1 MKNSKFWI
9 WFIPLFLVVC
19 IGLYNMVVIAS
30 KNKAVEVKD
39 AEVIKEM
46 YSKQND
52 SLIKVELSDNNN
64 YVLSD
69 KEVLEKL
76 FNDNGILYLG
86 DASSLSSRKN
96 VVLLDEVVS
105 STSIDKIYFVNIS
118 NIDEQLTN
126 YLKEKLEVDSLDA
139 GNVYLIKQGI
149 VINEIT
155 ANDLNNDKE
164 LNDKEKETLQL
175 EYQEKIIDLIEKCD
189 ENC

>member
-19 IGLYNMVVIAS
+19 IGLYNMVAIAS
-30 KNKAVEVKD
+30 KKKEVEVKD
-39 AEVIKEM
+39 AEVIKEL

-69 KEVLEKL
+69 KEDLEKL

-105 STSIDKIYFVNIS
+105 STSIDKIYFINIS

-175 EYQEKIIDLIEKCD
+175 EYQEKILDLIEKCD

>member
-9 WFIPLFLVVC
+9 WFIPLFVVVC
-19 IGLYNMVVIAS
+19 IGLYNMVSIAS
-30 KNKAVEVKD
+30 KNKTVEVKD
-39 AEVIKEM
+39 SEVIKEL

-69 KEVLEKL
+69 KEDLEKL

-105 STSIDKIYFVNIS
+105 STSIDKIYYVNIS

-164 LNDKEKETLQL
+164 LSDKEKETLQL
-175 EYQEKIIDLIEKCD
+175 EYQEKILDLIEKCD

>member
-9 WFIPLFLVVC
+9 WYIPLFLVVC
-19 IGLYNMVVIAS
+19 IGLYNMVAIAS
-30 KNKAVEVKD
+30 KKKEVEVKD
-39 AEVIKEM
+39 SAVIKEL

-69 KEVLEKL
+69 KEDLEKL

-86 DASSLSSRKN
+86 DALSLSSRKN

-105 STSIDKIYFVNIS
+105 STSIDKVYFVNIS

-164 LNDKEKETLQL
+164 LSDKEKETLQL
-175 EYQEKIIDLIEKCD
+175 EYQEKILDLIEKCD

>member
-19 IGLYNMVVIAS
+19 IGLYNMVAIAS
-30 KNKAVEVKD
+30 KKKEVEVKD
-39 AEVIKEM
+39 SVVIKEL

-69 KEVLEKL
+69 KEDLEKL

-86 DASSLSSRKN
+86 DALSLSSRKN

-105 STSIDKIYFVNIS
+105 STSIDKVHFVNIS

-175 EYQEKIIDLIEKCD
+175 EYQEKILDLIEKCD

>member
-1 MKNSKFWI
+1 MKNSKFWV

-19 IGLYNMVVIAS
+19 IGLYNMVVIAN
-30 KNKAVEVKD
+30 KNKVVEVKD
-39 AEVIKEM
+39 AEVIKEL

-76 FNDNGILYLG
+76 FNNNGILYLG

-126 YLKEKLEVDSLDA
+126 YLKDKLEVDSLDA
-139 GNVYLIKQGI
+139 GNTYLIKQGI

-164 LNDKEKETLQL
+164 LSDKEKETLQL
-175 EYQEKIIDLIEKCD
+175 EYQEKILDLIEKCD

>member
-19 IGLYNMVVIAS
+19 IGLYNMVVIAN
-30 KNKAVEVKD
+30 KNKVVEVKD
-39 AEVIKEM
+39 AEVIKEL

-76 FNDNGILYLG
+76 FNENGILYLG

-118 NIDEQLTN
+118 NIH
-126 YLKEKLEVDSLDA
+126 YFPPF
-139 GNVYLIKQGI
+139 IKYI
-149 VINEIT
+149 
-155 ANDLNNDKE
+155 L
-164 LNDKEKETLQL
+164 
-175 EYQEKIIDLIEKCD
+175 YS
-189 ENC
+189 

>member
-19 IGLYNMVVIAS
+19 IGLYNMVAIAS
-30 KNKAVEVKD
+30 KNKEIKVKD
-39 AEVIKEM
+39 SEVIKEL

-86 DASSLSSRKN
+86 DALSLSSRKN

-126 YLKEKLEVDSLDA
+126 YLKDKLEVDSLDA
-139 GNVYLIKQGI
+139 GNAYLIKQGI
-149 VINEIT
+149 VINEII

-164 LNDKEKETLQL
+164 LSDKEKETLQL
-175 EYQEKIIDLIEKCD
+175 EYQEKILDLIEKCD

>member
-9 WFIPLFLVVC
+9 WFIPLFVVVC
-19 IGLYNMVVIAS
+19 IGLYNMVSIAS
-30 KNKAVEVKD
+30 KKKEVKVKD
-39 AEVIKEM
+39 SEVIKEL

-52 SLIKVELSDNNN
+52 SLIKVELSDTNN

-69 KEVLEKL
+69 KEDLEKL

-86 DASSLSSRKN
+86 DALSLSSRKN

-105 STSIDKIYFVNIS
+105 STSIDKVHFVNIS

-175 EYQEKIIDLIEKCD
+175 EYQEKILDLIEKCD

>member
-30 KNKAVEVKD
+30 KNKEIEVKD
-39 AEVIKEM
+39 SEVIKEL

-86 DASSLSSRKN
+86 DALSLSSRKN

-126 YLKEKLEVDSLDA
+126 YLKDKLEVDSLDA
-139 GNVYLIKQGI
+139 GNTYLIKQGI

-164 LNDKEKETLQL
+164 LSDKEKETLQL
-175 EYQEKIIDLIEKCD
+175 EYQEKILDLIEKCD

>member
-19 IGLYNMVVIAS
+19 IGLYNMVAIAS
-30 KNKAVEVKD
+30 KNKVVEVKD
-39 AEVIKEM
+39 SEVIKEL

-86 DASSLSSRKN
+86 DALSLSSRKN

-126 YLKEKLEVDSLDA
+126 YLKDKLEVDSLDA
-139 GNVYLIKQGI
+139 GNAYLIKQGI
-149 VINEIT
+149 VINEII

-164 LNDKEKETLQL
+164 LSDKEKETLQL
-175 EYQEKIIDLIEKCD
+175 EYQEKILDLIEKCD

>member
-19 IGLYNMVVIAS
+19 IGLYNMVAIAS
-30 KNKAVEVKD
+30 KKKEVEVKD
-39 AEVIKEM
+39 SAVIKEL

-69 KEVLEKL
+69 KEDLEKL

-86 DASSLSSRKN
+86 DALSLSSRKN

-105 STSIDKIYFVNIS
+105 STSIDKVYFVNIS

-175 EYQEKIIDLIEKCD
+175 KYQEKILDLIEKCD

>member
-30 KNKAVEVKD
+30 KNKEIEVKD
-39 AEVIKEM
+39 SEVIKEL

-126 YLKEKLEVDSLDA
+126 YLKDKLEVDSLDA
-139 GNVYLIKQGI
+139 GNTYLIKQGI

-164 LNDKEKETLQL
+164 LSDKEKETLQL
-175 EYQEKIIDLIEKCD
+175 EYQEKILDLIEKCD

>member
-9 WFIPLFLVVC
+9 WYIPLFLVVC
-19 IGLYNMVVIAS
+19 IGLYNMVAIAS
-30 KNKAVEVKD
+30 KKKEVEVKD
-39 AEVIKEM
+39 SAVIKEL

-69 KEVLEKL
+69 KEDLEKL

-86 DASSLSSRKN
+86 DALSLSSRKN

-105 STSIDKIYFVNIS
+105 STSIDKVHFVNIS

-126 YLKEKLEVDSLDA
+126 YIKEKLEVDSLDA

-175 EYQEKIIDLIEKCD
+175 KYQEKILDLIEKCD

>member
-9 WFIPLFLVVC
+9 WFIPLFVVVC
-19 IGLYNMVVIAS
+19 IGLYNMVSIAS
-30 KNKAVEVKD
+30 KKPVVEVKD
-39 AEVIKEM
+39 SEVIKEL

-52 SLIKVELSDNNN
+52 SLIKVELSDTNN
-64 YVLSD
+64 YVLSN

>member
-19 IGLYNMVVIAS
+19 IGLYNMVAIAS
-30 KNKAVEVKD
+30 KKKEVEVKD
-39 AEVIKEM
+39 AEVIKEL

-69 KEVLEKL
+69 KEALEKL

-139 GNVYLIKQGI
+139 GNTYLIKQGI

-164 LNDKEKETLQL
+164 LSDKEKETLQL
-175 EYQEKIIDLIEKCD
+175 EYQEKILDLIEKCD

>member
-19 IGLYNMVVIAS
+19 IGLYNMVAIAS
-30 KNKAVEVKD
+30 KKKEVEVKD
-39 AEVIKEM
+39 SAVIKEL

-69 KEVLEKL
+69 KEDIEKL

-86 DASSLSSRKN
+86 DALSLSSRKN

-105 STSIDKIYFVNIS
+105 STSIDKVYFVNIS

-139 GNVYLIKQGI
+139 GNTYLIKQGI

-164 LNDKEKETLQL
+164 LSDKEKEALQL
-175 EYQEKIIDLIEKCD
+175 KYQEKILDLIEKCD

>member
-19 IGLYNMVVIAS
+19 IGLYNMVAIAS
-30 KNKAVEVKD
+30 KKKEVEVKD
-39 AEVIKEM
+39 SAVIKEL

-69 KEVLEKL
+69 KEDLEKL

-105 STSIDKIYFVNIS
+105 STSIDKVYFVNIS

-175 EYQEKIIDLIEKCD
+175 KYQEKILDLIEKCD

>member
-9 WFIPLFLVVC
+9 WFIPLFVVVC
-19 IGLYNMVVIAS
+19 IGLYNMVSIAS
-30 KNKAVEVKD
+30 KKQVVEVKD
-39 AEVIKEM
+39 SEVIKEL

-69 KEVLEKL
+69 KEDLEKL

-105 STSIDKIYFVNIS
+105 STSIDKIYYVNIS

-175 EYQEKIIDLIEKCD
+175 EYQEKILDLIEKCD

>member
-19 IGLYNMVVIAS
+19 IGLYNMVAIAS
-30 KNKAVEVKD
+30 KKKEVEVKD
-39 AEVIKEM
+39 SVVIKEL

-69 KEVLEKL
+69 KEDLEKL

-86 DASSLSSRKN
+86 DALSLSSRKN

-105 STSIDKIYFVNIS
+105 STSIDKVYFVNIS

-175 EYQEKIIDLIEKCD
+175 KYQEKILDLIEKCD

>member
-19 IGLYNMVVIAS
+19 IGLYNMVAIAS
-30 KNKAVEVKD
+30 KKKEVEVKD
-39 AEVIKEM
+39 AEVIKEL

-69 KEVLEKL
+69 KEDLEKL

-105 STSIDKIYFVNIS
+105 STSIDKVYFVNIS

-175 EYQEKIIDLIEKCD
+175 EYQEKILDLIEKCD

>member
-19 IGLYNMVVIAS
+19 IGLYNMVVIAN
-30 KNKAVEVKD
+30 KNKVVEVKD
-39 AEVIKEM
+39 AEVIKEL

-69 KEVLEKL
+69 KEALEKL

-139 GNVYLIKQGI
+139 GNTYLIKQGI

-164 LNDKEKETLQL
+164 LSDKEKETLQL
-175 EYQEKIIDLIEKCD
+175 EYQEKILDLIEKCD

>member
-19 IGLYNMVVIAS
+19 IGLYNMVVIVN
-30 KNKAVEVKD
+30 KNKEVEVKD

-76 FNDNGILYLG
+76 FNENGILYLG

-96 VVLLDEVVS
+96 VELLDEVVS

-126 YLKEKLEVDSLDA
+126 YLKDKLEVDSLDA
-139 GNVYLIKQGI
+139 GNTYLIKQGI

-164 LNDKEKETLQL
+164 LSDKEKETLQL
-175 EYQEKIIDLIEKCD
+175 EYQEKILDLIEKCD

>member
-30 KNKAVEVKD
+30 KNKEIEVKD
-39 AEVIKEM
+39 SEVIKEL

-69 KEVLEKL
+69 KEALEKL

-139 GNVYLIKQGI
+139 GNTYLIKQGI

-164 LNDKEKETLQL
+164 LSDKEKETLQL
-175 EYQEKIIDLIEKCD
+175 EYQEKILDLIEKCD

>member
-19 IGLYNMVVIAS
+19 IGLYNMVAIAS
-30 KNKAVEVKD
+30 KKKEVEVKD
-39 AEVIKEM
+39 SAVIKEL

-69 KEVLEKL
+69 KEDLEKL

-96 VVLLDEVVS
+96 FVLLDEVVS
-105 STSIDKIYFVNIS
+105 STSIDKVYFVNIS

-175 EYQEKIIDLIEKCD
+175 KYQEKILDLIEKCD